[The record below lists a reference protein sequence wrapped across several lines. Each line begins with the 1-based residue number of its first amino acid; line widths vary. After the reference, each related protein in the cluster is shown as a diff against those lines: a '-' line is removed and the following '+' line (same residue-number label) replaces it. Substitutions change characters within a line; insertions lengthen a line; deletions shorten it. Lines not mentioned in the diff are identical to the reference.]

1 MRDVRGGQPQRLYL
15 AQLAVHRLR
24 GDELPQVVEGAVHA
38 LRPAA
43 LPLVGGRGVRRRR
56 LLCNTVVGDVTV
68 VVALSVNLQNTKYW
82 QLLLLLN
89 VKWDL
94 SPSVVGF
101 PIVIIHYLGH
111 YIMLVVLLYG
121 RLHFEGFQFTHF
133 QLSYI
138 IYFPVVLHRISS
150 DLT

>member
-43 LPLVGGRGVRRRR
+43 LPLVGGRGVRRCR

-68 VVALSVNLQNTKYW
+68 VVVALSVKIQNTGNSF
-82 QLLLLLN
+82 LLLN
-89 VKWDL
+89 VK
-94 SPSVVGF
+94 
-101 PIVIIHYLGH
+101 
-111 YIMLVVLLYG
+111 
-121 RLHFEGFQFTHF
+121 
-133 QLSYI
+133 
-138 IYFPVVLHRISS
+138 
-150 DLT
+150 